1 MADAIATPN
10 DEYMNSLFTTWTA
23 TTGPVALGANAP
35 IGLSACVDST
45 TGQLT
50 NFNSSGLTGAGVI
63 LDKENVPKADRFA
76 LISPVT
82 ATASDKNAPPATGEI
97 RAKRSALG
105 TFSLSKITP
114 APVSPL
120 LLKLV

>member
-1 MADAIATPN
+1 
-10 DEYMNSLFTTWTA
+10 
-23 TTGPVALGANAP
+23 ALGANAP

-76 LISPVT
+76 LISPVAGGAFLSDSIAVT
-82 ATASDKNAPPATGEI
+82 GFAASTIGGGQIIQDGMRNFIPRFG
-97 RAKRSALG
+97 
-105 TFSLSKITP
+105 FS
-114 APVSPL
+114 V
-120 LLKLV
+120 

>member
-1 MADAIATPN
+1 
-10 DEYMNSLFTTWTA
+10 

-76 LISPVT
+76 LISPVAGGAFLSDSIAVT
-82 ATASDKNAPPATGEI
+82 GFAASTIGGGQIIQDGM
-97 RAKRSALG
+97 
-105 TFSLSKITP
+105 
-114 APVSPL
+114 
-120 LLKLV
+120 